1 MQFIHALGHA
11 SYSSTLGKKDQ
22 IFALLGEI
30 CIMVIRLPTQYFHKV
45 IIDLENKYHF

>member
-1 MQFIHALGHA
+1 MQFTHALGHA
-11 SYSSTLGKKDQ
+11 SYSSTLGEKDQ

-30 CIMVIRLPTQYFHKV
+30 CIIVICLPTHYFLKV